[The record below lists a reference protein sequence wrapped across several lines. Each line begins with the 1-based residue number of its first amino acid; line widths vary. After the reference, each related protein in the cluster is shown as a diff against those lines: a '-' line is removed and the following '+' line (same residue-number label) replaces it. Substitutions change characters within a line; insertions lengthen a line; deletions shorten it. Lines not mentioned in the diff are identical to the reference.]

1 MRKGLVTLGVVALV
15 LAVSPSFAEAP
26 LLTCLPDIVISD
38 VEQNSATADANL
50 FVFSDA
56 INFDEY
62 VVDPDTSL
70 DQLRWSF
77 IESGGA
83 TIEINGI
90 ASNPGVNTVEPG
102 ADDLRAVAATASF
115 WDVEWTA
122 TPPTTAGETKEVFID
137 MFVSD
142 GTAVSTQTVKVTTVN
157 DTDGTGQGD
166 AIVPVEVASYD
177 FASGAEGWAQFTASG
192 VIAATLA
199 ASGGSLNATEP
210 ATHDNIVYGAWESP
224 QDPSV
229 GVHAKVGCI
238 HRARYQVSSNAASAT
253 ATPGF
258 RFRAAARPMVD
269 VGGGVWDPD
278 FTDDNYNVTDAL
290 IYSSSDIIMGM
301 GGLDDRM
308 PAGGKEYSLLA
319 FPRQTAE
326 QLMEPNVVLYFTADL
341 MDLDGAFDTDSGT
354 LSFESVTVDGVDRP
368 EPGAGTAV
376 PELTFATADFAS
388 GWTAATKSL
397 GTGTFVSTGLSASA
411 TASGLEITV
420 GTSSE
425 HFEAYAELDTGVSL
439 EAGRV
444 YRMLFWMTSTETP
457 GGDAGPLIRGNIAS
471 SRFVFT
477 AIKELEGG
485 SLLARL
491 TSTPSEM
498 EVWFVAPTADT
509 TQATAGVTEP
519 MKPQI
524 QSYLTANVAQFPF
537 FREVSG
543 TVAVTAIDTEVFD
556 MVNGRLE

>member
-56 INFDEY
+56 INLDEY

-77 IESGGA
+77 IESPGA

-90 ASNPGVNTVEPG
+90 ASNPAVNTLEPG
-102 ADDLRAVAATASF
+102 ADDLRAVAQTASF
-115 WDVEWTA
+115 VDAEWTA
-122 TPPTTAGETKEVFID
+122 TPPAAAGETKEVFID
-137 MFVSD
+137 MHVSD
-142 GTAVSTQTVKVTTVN
+142 GTAVSTQTIKVTSVN

-224 QDPSV
+224 QDPAV
-229 GVHAKVGCI
+229 GVHAKIGCI
-238 HRARYQVSSNAASAT
+238 HRARYQVSTNAASPT

-258 RFRAAARPMVD
+258 RFRAAARPMVES
-269 VGGGVWDPD
+269 GGVWDPD
-278 FTDDNYNVTDAL
+278 FTDDNYNVTDAI
-290 IYSSSDIIMGM
+290 IYSSSDIIMDM
-301 GGLDDRM
+301 GGLDARM
-308 PAGGKEYSLLA
+308 PQAGAEYSLLA
-319 FPRQTAE
+319 FPRQSAE

-341 MDLDGAFDTDSGT
+341 MDLDGAFDSDSGT
-354 LSFESVTVDGVDRP
+354 LSFESVTIDGVDRP
-368 EPGAGTAV
+368 EPGTGTAV
-376 PELTFATADFAS
+376 PELTFATADFGTWLAS
-388 GWTAATKSL
+388 TKSL

-425 HFEAYAELDTGVSL
+425 HFEAFAEWPTGLSL

-444 YRMLFWMTSTETP
+444 YRMIFWMTSTETP

-498 EVWFVAPTADT
+498 ELWFVAPAEDT
-509 TQATAGVTEP
+509 NVGGGLTEP

>member
-56 INFDEY
+56 IVFDEH
-62 VVDPDTSL
+62 VVDPDTPV
-70 DQLRWSF
+70 DTLRWSF

-90 ASNPGVNTVEPG
+90 ASDPLVDTVNPG
-102 ADDLRAVAATASF
+102 ASDLRNGNPTASF
-115 WDVEWTA
+115 WDVEWTN

-137 MFVSD
+137 MHASD
-142 GTAVSTQTVKVTTVN
+142 GTQVSTQTIKVTTVN
-157 DTDGTGQGD
+157 DTDATGEGD
-166 AIVPVEVASYD
+166 STVAAPVASFD
-177 FASGAEGWAQFTASG
+177 FATGAEGWTQFTAGG
-192 VIAATLA
+192 VISATLA

-210 ATHDNIVYGAWESP
+210 ATHNNIVYGAWESP
-224 QDPSV
+224 KDPNV
-229 GVHAKVGCI
+229 GVHAKIGCI
-238 HRARYQVSSNAASAT
+238 HQARYQVSTNAVSAT
-253 ATPGF
+253 KTPGF
-258 RFRAAARPMVD
+258 RFRALARPMID
-269 VGGGVWDPD
+269 VGGGVFEPD
-278 FTDDNYNVTDAL
+278 FTDSNNNVLDAL
-290 IYSSSDIIMGM
+290 VYSSADLIMGM

-308 PAGGKEYSLLA
+308 PGAGSEYSLMA
-319 FPRQTAE
+319 FPRQVPE
-326 QLMEPNVVLYFTADL
+326 QLLEPNVVLYFTADL
-341 MDLDGAFDTDSGT
+341 MDLDGSFDTDSGT
-354 LSFESVTVDGVDRP
+354 LSFESITIDGIDRP

-388 GWTAATKSL
+388 GWTASTKAL

-425 HFEAYAELDTGVSL
+425 HFEAFAELDTGVSL
-439 EAGRV
+439 EPGRI
-444 YRMLFWMTSTETP
+444 YRLMFMATSTETT
-457 GGDAGPLIRGNIAS
+457 GGDAGPLLRTNLTS
-471 SRFVFT
+471 TRFVYS

-485 SLLARL
+485 TLLAHL
-491 TSTPSEM
+491 TSTPSPM
-498 EVWFVAPTADT
+498 EVWVVAPAADT
-509 TQATAGVTEP
+509 TQAGAVTEP
-519 MKPQI
+519 MRPQI

-543 TVAVTAIDTEVFD
+543 TVAITEINTEVFD
-556 MVNGRLE
+556 LVNGRLE